1 MKTIKFKTG
10 REYTEHGQRIAA
22 RLLDNGDIVFLDID
36 RDIDGVISANGL
48 NKKDIEDLYFNRTT
62 IMDCYDN
69 GNYTGANFFF
79 ASSDRQELMTE
90 LAKIALSI

>member
-10 REYTEHGQRIAA
+10 REYTEHGQRIVA

-36 RDIDGVISANGL
+36 RGIDGVIRANGIS
-48 NKKDIEDLYFNRTT
+48 KEDIEDLYFNRTT

-69 GNYTGANFFF
+69 ENYSHGNAYARREVL
-79 ASSDRQELMTE
+79 AELQ
-90 LAKIALSI
+90 KIAQSI